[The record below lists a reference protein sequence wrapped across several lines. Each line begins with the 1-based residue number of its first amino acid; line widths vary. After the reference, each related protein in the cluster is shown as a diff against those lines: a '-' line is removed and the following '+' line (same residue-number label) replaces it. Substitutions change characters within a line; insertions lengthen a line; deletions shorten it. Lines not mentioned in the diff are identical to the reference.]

1 MNTNRYF
8 NFSRLTLVKKR
19 DLMENWKTNLYTF
32 LGLFLAFLGV
42 YLFQMYDYIDYD
54 GVPNAFQ
61 TVERYISHHTGAF
74 SVITSCLLFYF
85 ASDSM
90 RNMRNREQRLAYLM
104 LPATKLE
111 KFISRGL
118 YVTLGMFVMILLA
131 SLLAEAVHWAFMPFF
146 DNLPDN
152 FKICVWPEVW
162 EEIWETITPF
172 QTKKVIYGPL
182 DYNNLPE
189 TLPWV
194 EKSMFIEIM
203 LAYLVALWF
212 HSLYILGGSYFGKY
226 AFFKTTG
233 TLILIGAI
241 VGYILSNINP
251 KECFGWFEEFARM
264 NEHWLTEDVAVGVT
278 GFIVFCFIDL
288 NWWLSYKLFT
298 RQQVIKPKF
307 RLL

>member
-8 NFSRLTLVKKR
+8 NFSRLTLVMKR

-146 DNLPDN
+146 DNLPDK

-172 QTKKVIYGPL
+172 QTKKVILGPL

>member
-8 NFSRLTLVKKR
+8 SFSRLTLVMKR

-90 RNMRNREQRLAYLM
+90 RNMRNKEQRLAYLM

-146 DNLPDN
+146 DNLPDK

-172 QTKKVIYGPL
+172 QTKKVILGPL

-278 GFIVFCFIDL
+278 GFIVFCFIVL

>member
-1 MNTNRYF
+1 
-8 NFSRLTLVKKR
+8 
-19 DLMENWKTNLYTF
+19 
-32 LGLFLAFLGV
+32 
-42 YLFQMYDYIDYD
+42 
-54 GVPNAFQ
+54 
-61 TVERYISHHTGAF
+61 
-74 SVITSCLLFYF
+74 
-85 ASDSM
+85 
-90 RNMRNREQRLAYLM
+90 M

-146 DNLPDN
+146 DNLPDK

-172 QTKKVIYGPL
+172 QTKKVILGPL

>member
-8 NFSRLTLVKKR
+8 NFSRLTLVMKR

-90 RNMRNREQRLAYLM
+90 RNMRNKEQRLAYLM

-146 DNLPDN
+146 DNLPDK

-172 QTKKVIYGPL
+172 QTKKVILGPL

-298 RQQVIKPKF
+298 RQQEIKPKF
-307 RLL
+307 RLI

>member
-8 NFSRLTLVKKR
+8 SFSRLTFVMKR

-90 RNMRNREQRLAYLM
+90 RNMRNKEQRLAYLM

-118 YVTLGMFVMILLA
+118 YVTLGMFGMILLA

-146 DNLPDN
+146 DNLPDK

-172 QTKKVIYGPL
+172 QTKKVILGPL

-278 GFIVFCFIDL
+278 GFIVFCFIVL

>member
-8 NFSRLTLVKKR
+8 SFSRLTLVMKR

-146 DNLPDN
+146 DNLPDK

>member
-8 NFSRLTLVKKR
+8 NFSRLTLVMKR

-146 DNLPDN
+146 DNLPDK

>member
-1 MNTNRYF
+1 MITNRYF
-8 NFSRLTLVKKR
+8 NFSRLTLVMKR

-90 RNMRNREQRLAYLM
+90 RNMRNKEQRLAYLM

-146 DNLPDN
+146 DNLPDK

-172 QTKKVIYGPL
+172 QTKKVILGPL

-278 GFIVFCFIDL
+278 GFIVFCFIVL

>member
-8 NFSRLTLVKKR
+8 SFSRLGLVMKR
-19 DLMENWKTNLYTF
+19 DLMENWKMNLYIF
-32 LGLFLAFLGV
+32 LGFFLAFLGV

-54 GVPNAFQ
+54 EVPNAFQ

-90 RNMRNREQRLAYLM
+90 RNMRNKEQRLAYLM

-146 DNLPDN
+146 DNLPDK
-152 FKICVWPEVW
+152 FKVCVWPEVW

-172 QTKKVIYGPL
+172 QTKKVILGPL

-278 GFIVFCFIDL
+278 GFIVFCFIVL

>member
-8 NFSRLTLVKKR
+8 SFSRLGLVMKR
-19 DLMENWKTNLYTF
+19 DFMENWKTNLYTF

-146 DNLPDN
+146 DNLPDK

>member
-1 MNTNRYF
+1 MNANRYF
-8 NFSRLTLVKKR
+8 NFSRLTLVMKR

-90 RNMRNREQRLAYLM
+90 RNMRNKEQRLAYLM

-172 QTKKVIYGPL
+172 QTKKVILGPL

>member
-8 NFSRLTLVKKR
+8 SFSRLTLVMKR

-85 ASDSM
+85 ASESM
-90 RNMRNREQRLAYLM
+90 RNMRNKEQRLAYLM

-146 DNLPDN
+146 ENLPDK

-162 EEIWETITPF
+162 DEIGEMISPF
-172 QTKKVIYGPL
+172 KTRKVILAPL

-278 GFIVFCFIDL
+278 GFIVFCFIVL

>member
-1 MNTNRYF
+1 MITNRYF
-8 NFSRLTLVKKR
+8 NFSRLTLVMKR

-90 RNMRNREQRLAYLM
+90 RNMRNKEQRLAYLM

-146 DNLPDN
+146 DNLPDK

-172 QTKKVIYGPL
+172 QTKKVILGPL

-278 GFIVFCFIDL
+278 GFIVFCFIVF

>member
-8 NFSRLTLVKKR
+8 SFSRLTFVMKR

-90 RNMRNREQRLAYLM
+90 RNMRNKEQRLAYLM

-146 DNLPDN
+146 DNLPDK

-172 QTKKVIYGPL
+172 QTKKVILGPL

>member
-8 NFSRLTLVKKR
+8 NFSRLTLVMKR

-146 DNLPDN
+146 DNLPDK

-288 NWWLSYKLFT
+288 NWWLCYKLFT

>member
-8 NFSRLTLVKKR
+8 NFSRLTLVMKR

-32 LGLFLAFLGV
+32 LGLFLVFLGV

-146 DNLPDN
+146 DNLPDK

>member
-8 NFSRLTLVKKR
+8 SFSRLTLVMKR

-90 RNMRNREQRLAYLM
+90 RNMRNKEQRLAYLM

-146 DNLPDN
+146 DNLPDK

>member
-8 NFSRLTLVKKR
+8 NFSRLTLVMKR

-90 RNMRNREQRLAYLM
+90 RNMRNKEQRLAYLM

-146 DNLPDN
+146 DNLPDK

-172 QTKKVIYGPL
+172 QTKKVILGPL

-278 GFIVFCFIDL
+278 GFIVFCFIVL

>member
-8 NFSRLTLVKKR
+8 NFSRLTLVMKR

-162 EEIWETITPF
+162 EEIWETISPF
-172 QTKKVIYGPL
+172 KTRKVILAPL
-182 DYNNLPE
+182 DYNNLPK